1 MSRIIQIKDLASSA
15 VSRSRGLEA
24 YEEILKQLHPDEYLE
39 IDLRGQELISMSF
52 LDEVVIN
59 LQSANLLDKITF
71 IFAADDIHQRLA
83 QIAAIRDAQIFYKTS
98 EKEDRRIIK
107 VRPVPGLELRKV
119 RSASGQR

>member
-1 MSRIIQIKDLASSA
+1 MSRIIQLKDLAASA

-24 YEEILKQLHPDEYLE
+24 YQGILKHLQPGASLE

-59 LQSANLLDKITF
+59 LQSANLLDRITF

-98 EKEDRRIIK
+98 EKEDRRVIE
-107 VRPVPGLELRKV
+107 VRPVPGLEIRKA
-119 RSASGQR
+119 RSAGGRR